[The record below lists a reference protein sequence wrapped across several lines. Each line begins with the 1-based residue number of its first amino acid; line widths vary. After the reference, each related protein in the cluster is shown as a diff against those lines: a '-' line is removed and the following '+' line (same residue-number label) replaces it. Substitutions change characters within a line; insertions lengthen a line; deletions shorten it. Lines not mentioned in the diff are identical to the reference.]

1 MAAARLRKRQVSGIA
16 LDHVGVVTRDL
27 AALAAQYEHL
37 GFTLTPLARQ
47 ADGRIGNRCAMLHG
61 SYVELLAVVDP
72 SAGSATLDRFLARYA
87 GIHILAFAIDDQEA
101 ALTRLRRTGI
111 EAPSVARFD
120 RPIDDMD
127 PAGPR
132 ARFEL
137 IQLPDQPEG
146 RINLVRHLMP
156 EALWQERF
164 LRHPNN
170 AAALEDVVLAV
181 AEPAET
187 AARFSRLIG
196 CVVIPDPAGGFALD
210 LARGRVRLLP
220 PDADVSTVPR
230 IAGLSVR
237 TSDRNAA
244 IGRLLVERGIPH
256 RARDDALIVH
266 AAAAGGVVVRFELA
280 AGRSH

>member
-1 MAAARLRKRQVSGIA
+1 MAAARLRKRHVSGIA

-72 SAGSATLDRFLARYA
+72 NAGSATLDRFLARYA
-87 GIHILAFAIDDQEA
+87 GIHILAFAIDDQQSVLA
-101 ALTRLRRTGI
+101 RLQRAGI
-111 EAPSVARFD
+111 EAPSVAHFD

-132 ARFEL
+132 ARFAL

-146 RINLVRHLMP
+146 RINLVRHLTP
-156 EALWQERF
+156 EVLWQERF
-164 LRHPNN
+164 LRHANN
-170 AAALEDVVLAV
+170 ASALDEVLLAV

-187 AARFSRLIG
+187 ASRFSRLIG

-220 PDADVSTVPR
+220 PDADVSTVPC
-230 IAGLSVR
+230 ITGLSVR

-256 RARDDALIVH
+256 RARDNALIVH
-266 AAAAGGVVVRFELA
+266 AAAAGGVHGSLRAGGVRA
-280 AGRSH
+280 I

>member
-1 MAAARLRKRQVSGIA
+1 MSGIA

-47 ADGRIGNRCAMLHG
+47 ADGRIGNRCAMLHR

-72 SAGSATLDRFLARYA
+72 NAGSATLDRFLARYA
-87 GIHILAFAIDDQEA
+87 GIHILAFAIDDQQGVLA
-101 ALTRLRRTGI
+101 RLRRAGI
-111 EAPSVARFD
+111 AAPSVARFD

-127 PAGPR
+127 PNGPR

-146 RINLVRHLMP
+146 RINLVRHLAK
-156 EALWQERF
+156 EALWQQRF
-164 LRHPNN
+164 LRHANN
-170 AAALEDVVLAV
+170 AAALDEVVLAV
-181 AEPAET
+181 AEPAES

-210 LARGRVRLLP
+210 LAHGRVRLMA
-220 PDADVSTVPR
+220 PDADISTVPC
-230 IAGLSVR
+230 IVGMGVR
-237 TSDRNAA
+237 TSDGNAA
-244 IGRLLVERGIPH
+244 IGRLLVKRGIPH
-256 RARDDALIVH
+256 RARNNELIVH
-266 AAAAGGVVVRFELA
+266 AAAAGGIVVRFMPA
-280 AGRSH
+280 V